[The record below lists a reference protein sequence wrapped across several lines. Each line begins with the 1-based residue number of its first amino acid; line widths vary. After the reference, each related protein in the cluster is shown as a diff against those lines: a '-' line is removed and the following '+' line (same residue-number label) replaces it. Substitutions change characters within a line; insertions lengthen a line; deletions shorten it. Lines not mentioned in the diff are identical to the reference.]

1 MLIAIPELGKLQPN
15 YPKALDA
22 MGIPFRQIGMDFDVD
37 EFDGLVLTGGA
48 DIHPRYYGEE
58 INGSKDINEEL
69 DDLQFHVLERFVQ
82 ARKPILGICRGHQ
95 VLTVAF
101 GGKLIQHLPSS
112 DRHARIGDSEEKY
125 HTVFAEPGT
134 VIDRLYGREFI
145 VNSSHHQAAAEVPS
159 DFILTAMSDD
169 GVIEGFAH
177 KTLPIISV
185 QWHPERMAFSFYD
198 ERRSDG
204 GIIWKH
210 WIGLCGGK
218 PADETAGRQH

>member
-1 MLIAIPELGKLQPN
+1 MLIAIPEFGELQPN
-15 YPKALDA
+15 YPKALNA
-22 MGIPFRQIGMDFDVD
+22 MGVPFRQIGMDFDVD

-58 INGSKDINEEL
+58 INGSKGINEEL
-69 DDLQFHVLERFVQ
+69 DAMQFHALEKFVQ
-82 ARKPILGICRGHQ
+82 AKKPILGICRGHQ

-112 DRHARIGDSEEKY
+112 DRHARDEGSTVEKY

-134 VIDRLYGREFI
+134 IIDRLYGREFI
-145 VNSSHHQAAAEVPS
+145 ANSSHHQAAAEIPS

-177 KTLPIISV
+177 KTLPILSV

-198 ERRSDG
+198 ETKSDG
-204 GIIWKH
+204 GIIWKY
-210 WIGLCGGK
+210 WIGLCGG
-218 PADETAGRQH
+218 RQP

>member
-1 MLIAIPELGKLQPN
+1 MLIAIPEFGALQPN
-15 YPKALDA
+15 YPKALHA

-58 INGSKDINEEL
+58 INGSVGINEAL
-69 DDLQFHVLERFVQ
+69 DALQFHALEKFVQ
-82 ARKPILGICRGHQ
+82 AGKSVLGICRGHQ
-95 VLTVAF
+95 LLTVAF

-112 DRHARIGDSEEKY
+112 DRHARDAGSAVEKY
-125 HTVFAEPGT
+125 HSVFAEPGT
-134 VIDRLYGREFI
+134 IIERLYGREFI

-159 DFILTAMSDD
+159 DFILTAMSED

-177 KTLPIISV
+177 KTLPILSV

-198 ERRSDG
+198 ETKSDG
-204 GIIWKH
+204 GILWKH
-210 WIGLCGGK
+210 WIDLCGGQS
-218 PADETAGRQH
+218 AGRQQP